1 MVKNKVLILGGCGFI
16 GSNLSEYLTKK
27 KYRITVTYFK
37 KKIKISKDIKYIKI
51 DLTKK
56 KKIKDKLKEHKFDF
70 VVNCAGYINHS
81 NNTKNKNIYKEHTSI
96 LHNVTDYFKNGKIT
110 RFINFGTSDE
120 YGNSRSPQNEGK
132 KSKPLTL
139 YALSK
144 TYSNL
149 FLKKLWK
156 SCNFPSV
163 TLRLFL
169 VYGPRQSEERLIPYV
184 IQNSLRNNTYKIF
197 GGNQIKDFCFIND
210 LCEAV
215 VLCFKNE
222 KINGQVINIASGK
235 KTQIKKIVNIIKS
248 HIKKG
253 HPNFEKKIYRKS
265 ENIKLWA
272 DIKKAKKILGWKP
285 KTSLSL
291 GIKKTVFSYL

>member
-1 MVKNKVLILGGCGFI
+1 
-16 GSNLSEYLTKK
+16 
-27 KYRITVTYFK
+27 
-37 KKIKISKDIKYIKI
+37 
-51 DLTKK
+51 
-56 KKIKDKLKEHKFDF
+56 
-70 VVNCAGYINHS
+70 
-81 NNTKNKNIYKEHTSI
+81 
-96 LHNVTDYFKNGKIT
+96 
-110 RFINFGTSDE
+110 
-120 YGNSRSPQNEGK
+120 
-132 KSKPLTL
+132 
-139 YALSK
+139 
-144 TYSNL
+144 
-149 FLKKLWK
+149 
-156 SCNFPSV
+156 
-163 TLRLFL
+163 LRLFL